1 MTKRIITS
9 HLSQLVWRG
18 YSIIHTTPH
27 ISCDLMLTSHLLSI
41 SNNDKALSINP
52 NNGDALTNKGL
63 SIYNLGNKT
72 DAFLILSKLYRLIPK
87 IKEY

>member
-9 HLSQLVWRG
+9 HLSHLVWRG

-72 DAFLILSKLYRLIPK
+72 DAISYFVKALQIDP
-87 IKEY
+87 

>member
-72 DAFLILSKLYRLIPK
+72 DAISYFDKALQIDP
-87 IKEY
+87 

>member
-72 DAFLILSKLYRLIPK
+72 DAISYFVKALQIDP
-87 IKEY
+87 